1 MRSYTQ
7 LTKEQRYQISAL
19 LRTGQIL
26 TQTAKII
33 GVDKSTISRELK
45 RNKGKRGYRPKQA
58 EQKAQARKNKCRARI
73 GLEQW
78 EQVDQWL
85 WLDWSPE
92 QIHDQ
97 LLNLH
102 GWTIS
107 HEWIYQHVLQ
117 DKKMGGNL
125 YQHLRCRKK
134 RHKRY
139 GKYEFRGRIPGR
151 VGIEERPEV
160 VNERSRLGDW
170 EADTIFGRK
179 KHQAIVTVIERKT
192 RFTLM
197 QKVTQKTS
205 QEVGDALIE
214 LLRPFPVLTI
224 TVDNGKEFMEHQRV
238 AQALNASVYFAHP
251 NSAWERGTNENTNG
265 LIRQYFPKGSD
276 FSIITNQELEFV
288 TNRLNHRPR
297 KCLNFESPSTTM
309 LKYRCCT

>member
-1 MRSYTQ
+1 MRNYTQ

-19 LRTGQIL
+19 LKTCQSHTQI
-26 TQTAKII
+26 ARVI
-33 GVDKSTISRELK
+33 GVDKSTVSRELK
-45 RNKGKRGYRPKQA
+45 RNTGRRGYRPRQA
-58 EQKAQARKNKCRARI
+58 DAKAQSSKNKSKVRI
-73 GLEQW
+73 RKEQW

-85 WLDWSPE
+85 HLDWSPQ

-97 LLNLH
+97 LLILH
-102 GWTIS
+102 EWTIS
-107 HEWIYQHVLQ
+107 HEWIYQHVLK
-117 DKKMGGNL
+117 DKHMGGNL
-125 YQHLRCRKK
+125 YQHLRCQKK

-151 VGIEERPEV
+151 VGIEQRPQV
-160 VNERSRLGDW
+160 VDERSRLGDW

-197 QKVTQKTS
+197 QKVMHKTG

-214 LLRPFPVLTI
+214 LLQPYPILTL

-238 AQALNASVYFAHP
+238 AESLNAQVYFAHP

-276 FSIITNQELEFV
+276 FSRITKQDILFAE
-288 TNRLNHRPR
+288 NRLNHRPR
-297 KCLNFESPSTTM
+297 KCLNFDSPSTAM
-309 LKYRCCT
+309 LKYLCCT

>member
-1 MRSYTQ
+1 MRNYTQ

-19 LRTGQIL
+19 LRTYQN
-26 TQTAKII
+26 QTEIARVI
-33 GVDKSTISRELK
+33 GVNKSTISRELK
-45 RNKGKRGYRPKQA
+45 RNKGRRGYRPKQA
-58 EQKAQARKNKCRARI
+58 DAKAQARKNKSKVRI
-73 GLEQW
+73 SQGHW

-85 WLDWSPE
+85 RLDWSPE

-97 LLNLH
+97 LLILH
-102 GWTIS
+102 EWTIS

-117 DKKMGGNL
+117 DKKMSGNL
-125 YQHLRCRKK
+125 YQHLRCQKK
-134 RHKRY
+134 RYKRY

-151 VGIEERPEV
+151 VGIEQRPEV

-170 EADTIFGRK
+170 EADTIFGCR
-179 KHQAIVTVIERKT
+179 KHQAIVTVTERKS

-197 QKVTQKTS
+197 QKVTRKTS

-214 LLRPFPVLTI
+214 LLQPYPVLTL

-238 AQALNASVYFAHP
+238 SQALQADIYFAHP

-265 LIRQYFPKGSD
+265 LIRQYFPKGFD
-276 FSIITNQELEFV
+276 FARITNQDIEFAM
-288 TNRLNHRPR
+288 NRLNHRPR
-297 KCLNFESPSTTM
+297 KCLNFESPSTAM

>member
-1 MRSYTQ
+1 MRTYTQ

-19 LRTGQIL
+19 LRTGQSQSEI
-26 TQTAKII
+26 ARII
-33 GVDKSTISRELK
+33 GVDKSSISREIK

-58 EQKAQARKNKCRARI
+58 DVKAQARKNKSKVHI
-73 GLEQW
+73 GVEQW
-78 EQVDQWL
+78 EQVDRL
-85 WLDWSPE
+85 LCLDWSPE

-97 LLNLH
+97 LSNLH
-102 GWTIS
+102 GWSIS
-107 HEWIYQHVLQ
+107 HEWIYQHVLK
-117 DKKMGGNL
+117 DKKMGGKL
-125 YQHLRCRKK
+125 YQHLRCQKK

-160 VNERSRLGDW
+160 VNDRSRLGDW

-179 KHQAIVTVIERKT
+179 KHQAIVTVTERKT

-197 QKVTQKTS
+197 QKVAQKTS
-205 QEVGDALIE
+205 REVGDALIE
-214 LLRPFPVLTI
+214 LLQPYPVVTL
-224 TVDNGKEFMEHQRV
+224 TVDNGKEFIEHQRV
-238 AQALNASVYFAHP
+238 AQALNARVYFAHP

-276 FSIITNQELEFV
+276 FSKITNQEVGIV

-297 KCLNFESPSTTM
+297 KCLNFESPSTAM
-309 LKYRCCT
+309 LKYHCCT

>member
-19 LRTGQIL
+19 LRTGQIQ
-26 TQTAKII
+26 TQIAKII
-33 GVDKSTISRELK
+33 GVDKSTIRRELK
-45 RNKGKRGYRPKQA
+45 RNQGRRGYRPRQA
-58 EQKAQARKNKCRARI
+58 DQKAQARKNKGQPRI
-73 GLEQW
+73 KPEQW
-78 EQVDQWL
+78 EMVERLIGQ
-85 WLDWSPE
+85 DWSPE
-92 QIHDQ
+92 QIHDE
-97 LLNLH
+97 LLTMR
-102 GWTIS
+102 GWTVS
-107 HEWIYQHVLQ
+107 HEWIYQYILQ
-117 DKKMGGNL
+117 DKKRGGNL

-134 RHKRY
+134 RRKRY
-139 GKYEFRGRIPGR
+139 GKYESRGRIPGR
-151 VGIEERPEV
+151 VGIEERPAV

-170 EADTIFGRK
+170 EADTIFGCK
-179 KHQAIVTVIERKT
+179 KHQAIVTVTERKT

-214 LLRPFPVLTI
+214 LLGPYPVHTI

-238 AQALNASVYFAHP
+238 AQALNAQVYFAHP

-297 KCLNFESPSTTM
+297 KCLGFESPSTTM